1 MRMHAPEGWPL
12 PQERRTLHKLR
23 VRNGVIGADQFQGS
37 MGVEKDAPAF
47 HSMVATSQSA
57 YAYPGGP
64 GHDGHV

>member
-1 MRMHAPEGWPL
+1 MHAPEGWPL